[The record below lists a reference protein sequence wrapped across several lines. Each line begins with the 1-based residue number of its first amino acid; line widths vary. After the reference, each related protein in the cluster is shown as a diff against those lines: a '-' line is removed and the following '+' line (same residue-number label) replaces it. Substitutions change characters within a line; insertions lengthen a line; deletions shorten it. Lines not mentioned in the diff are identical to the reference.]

1 MKPKVLVVE
10 NDAVAPIDL
19 VATWLTESG
28 LELEIIR
35 PYAGDQMPAEIP
47 NEFQGLL
54 VLGGRMGAHE
64 DEEFGWLTAQRSLM
78 KDAIAQDFPFVGICL
93 GAQMLATAVDGK
105 SVRTPSPEAGLVEVG
120 VSQEAKSDQLFGE
133 LAGQVIPVVSWHQ
146 DYIVDLPDDAVVLA
160 ANDKCPVHAFRLG
173 ENVYGMQ
180 FHPEV
185 SVNTVANWAKPDDQV
200 LQKMNI
206 SPAQT
211 LAEIDSAQDELTKIW
226 RPVFEN
232 WAQSIL
238 ASQAI

>member
-1 MKPKVLVVE
+1 MSPKVLVVE
-10 NDAVAPIDL
+10 NDPVAPIDL
-19 VATWLTESG
+19 VAQWLTDTG
-28 LELEIIR
+28 LDLDVIR
-35 PYAGDQMPAEIP
+35 PHAGDEMPAEIP
-47 NEFQGLL
+47 SSYQGLL
-54 VLGGRMGAHE
+54 VLGGRMGAHD
-64 DEEFGWLTAQRSLM
+64 DEEYGWLTAQRSLM

-120 VSQEAKSDQLFGE
+120 ISHEANGDQLFGQ

-146 DYIVDLPDDAVVLA
+146 DYIVDLPDDAVLLA
-160 ANDKCPVHAFRLG
+160 ANDQCPVHAFRLG

-185 SVNTVANWAKPDDQV
+185 SVETVAKWAKPEDEV

-206 SPAQT
+206 SPEQA
-211 LAEIDSAQDELTKIW
+211 LAAIDTAHVELINTW

-232 WAQSIL
+232 WAKAIL
-238 ASQAI
+238 ASQAK